1 MPALHTVVHLLR
13 SVSKQK
19 TLLRDLW
26 CFHIQSFLRDRTRE
40 VLPHDFSVAHF
51 AVAEDSLTDVL
62 SEAFVLAV
70 SSDAAVSSSI
80 IADMV
85 AFLPKD
91 AFFLSL
97 VKFFFSST
105 EHVHLPSIS
114 ATRHIISALLLHDS
128 DFAAAVCSSLS
139 GHISLHS
146 LLPLRAGRRHCLIWP
161 RPSIACIQLQS
172 FRRLCAH
179 HRARSH
185 LFACGRCRHYGRT

>member
-1 MPALHTVVHLLR
+1 MSAPNAVVHLLC

-51 AVAEDSLTDVL
+51 AAAEDSLTDVL

-97 VKFFFSST
+97 VKFIFAST

-114 ATRHIISALLLHDS
+114 ATRHIIMALLLHDS
-128 DFAAAVCSSLS
+128 DFAAAVGSSL
-139 GHISLHS
+139 
-146 LLPLRAGRRHCLIWP
+146 
-161 RPSIACIQLQS
+161 
-172 FRRLCAH
+172 
-179 HRARSH
+179 
-185 LFACGRCRHYGRT
+185 